1 MGEQCSMSSTRASQ
15 GSTRLSHRDALLLR
29 KLADSR
35 TASRSA
41 CRRQG
46 GCLAAHQHHD
56 RAFTHAKKRSH
67 TSTCLQPKRVQRSGC
82 CNIPTL

>member
-35 TASRSA
+35 TASRNA
-41 CRRQG
+41 CRRPG
-46 GCLAAHQHHD
+46 GCRGRTAASRPSFHTCEKALAHLDMLAA
-56 RAFTHAKKRSH
+56 RMCATVW
-67 TSTCLQPKRVQRSGC
+67 L
-82 CNIPTL
+82 L